1 MYSRRLQL
9 ETVPGESCFL
19 WGARQTGK
27 STLLKARYPNA
38 QTFDLLRSDVYRRLV
53 NDPSIF
59 RQEVLAE
66 RSSRGT
72 TQTPVIV
79 DEVQKIPEL
88 LDEVHWLIE
97 NAGVRPILCGSS
109 ARKLKRGHANLLGGR
124 AIRCELLPLT
134 RDEIPEFS
142 LERALRFP
150 PIGGVANDGGSPP
163 QDGICSMWEWP
174 GTWPSE
180 AP

>member
-1 MYSRRLQL
+1 M
-9 ETVPGESCFL
+9 
-19 WGARQTGK
+19 
-27 STLLKARYPNA
+27 
-38 QTFDLLRSDVYRRLV
+38 
-53 NDPSIF
+53 
-59 RQEVLAE
+59 LAE